1 MDEGNAYP
9 NEGLLTFWTLV
20 PITLRNRGLRVS
32 SQGRSG
38 VEARKG
44 MRACIFPC
52 GSPST
57 ELSDFRQSAR
67 SGN

>member
-44 MRACIFPC
+44 MRAYNYF
-52 GSPST
+52 
-57 ELSDFRQSAR
+57 
-67 SGN
+67 SGI